1 MTSPVQ
7 IEQIRAR
14 VDAAS
19 DGPWWSMCMGSEGWN
34 IRNDEIG
41 GTVRERKPLVAR
53 VGYGEWE
60 QDKANVAF
68 IVNARSDI
76 PDLLA
81 AYDVMKQ
88 QRDEART
95 ESAAN
100 RTAYR
105 AACWR
110 DQEGRCELDAA
121 QVIIA
126 RVEALAD
133 RMASDTLRTNSS
145 PQYWG
150 ARVREALRSG
160 SEGS

>member
-1 MTSPVQ
+1 MSDSVSPDPLPATPEQ
-7 IEQIRAR
+7 IESIRAR
-14 VDAAS
+14 ADAAS
-19 DGPWWSMCMGSEGWN
+19 EGPWWPMCMGSEGWN

-88 QRDEART
+88 QRDEARAQVERLRKA
-95 ESAAN
+95 ESWA
-100 RTAYR
+100 
-105 AACWR
+105 
-110 DQEGRCELDAA
+110 EVDAA
-121 QVIIA
+121 
-126 RVEALAD
+126 L
-133 RMASDTLRTNSS
+133 
-145 PQYWG
+145 
-150 ARVREALRSG
+150 SG